1 MNAEKGRVPNIVF
14 GYDKTIGDYF
24 NLSINENEAKAIC
37 QIFQWY
43 TGVGYGGSK
52 IANMLNERGIKTKR
66 GNNWSQNAV
75 CWILTNEIY
84 TGKIINGKEEI
95 ADFLT
100 GQRKEKDESEW
111 LVTIRP
117 ELRIIE
123 DEVFDK
129 A

>member
-1 MNAEKGRVPNIVF
+1 M
-14 GYDKTIGDYF
+14 
-24 NLSINENEAKAIC
+24 
-37 QIFQWY
+37 
-43 TGVGYGGSK
+43 
-52 IANMLNERGIKTKR
+52 
-66 GNNWSQNAV
+66 
-75 CWILTNEIY
+75 
-84 TGKIINGKEEI
+84 
-95 ADFLT
+95 T

>member
-1 MNAEKGRVPNIVF
+1 M
-14 GYDKTIGDYF
+14 
-24 NLSINENEAKAIC
+24 
-37 QIFQWY
+37 
-43 TGVGYGGSK
+43 
-52 IANMLNERGIKTKR
+52 ANMLNERGRKTKR
-66 GNNWSQNAV
+66 GNNCSHNFF

-100 GQRKEKDESEW
+100 GQSKEKDESEW